1 MASAASGGCVGY
13 HTCVDAPGEIG
24 VPDVPESAPAR
35 GSRVAAAVVSGL
47 VVAALV
53 GLVLARAGGGAT
65 GWAAAVV
72 AANGF
77 ALPWLVLAALG
88 VAVPLALAPGALRV
102 TRVAAA
108 ALTLTWVAVWGRAW
122 VSWPDRGEG
131 RALRVLSWNVQGLNG
146 VPEDA
151 SGVKATRCVVNVIE
165 ASVPDVVVL
174 LEVGDRA
181 LARLSEAAG
190 LTCQQEEYLRHSR
203 SGLAVCARGTRWQIG
218 STWKQEVRPG
228 SYRYVGAEVS
238 DGQGTVN
245 VLGVHLTPYRDVVGA
260 PERLARVPVVQRREA
275 EALAATVDGFR
286 DATVLAGDFN
296 SPRDAP
302 LHARLRRSMKDALEV
317 AGWGPAFTARR
328 AIPLAPADARGVYA
342 VLARAADALGVR
354 VPARVDYVYAS
365 ERVRVRE
372 ADVADV
378 ACADHLPVRVAL
390 RVPANGK

>member
-1 MASAASGGCVGY
+1 M
-13 HTCVDAPGEIG
+13 DAPGEFG
-24 VPDVPESAPAR
+24 VPDVPAPSR
-35 GSRVAAAVVSGL
+35 GSRVAAAFACGL
-47 VVAALV
+47 VVCAGAGLALS
-53 GLVLARAGGGAT
+53 LAGGRAT

-77 ALPWLVLAALG
+77 ALPWLVLVASL
-88 VAVPLALAPGALRV
+88 VAVLLAVASGAHVV

-108 ALTLTWVAVWGRAW
+108 VLTLTWLVVWGRAW
-122 VSWPDRGEG
+122 VPWPDRGDG
-131 RALRVLSWNVQGLNG
+131 RPLRVLSWNVQGLNG
-146 VPEDA
+146 VPDDA
-151 SGVKATRCVVNVIE
+151 GGAKAARCVVDVIE
-165 ASVPDVVVL
+165 ASAPDVVVL

-203 SGLAVCARGTRWQIG
+203 SGLAVCARGARWQVG
-218 STWKQEVRPG
+218 ATWRQEVRPG

-245 VLGVHLTPYRDVVGA
+245 VLGVHLTPYRDVVGT

-275 EALAATVDGFR
+275 EALAATVDGFH

-317 AGWGPAFTARR
+317 AGWGPNFTARR
-328 AIPLAPADARGVYA
+328 PVPLASPDARGPYA
-342 VLARAADALGVR
+342 AFARAADALGVR
-354 VPARVDYVYAS
+354 VPARVDYVYVS
-365 ERVRVRE
+365 ERLRVRE

-378 ACADHLPVRVAL
+378 SCADHLPVRVAL
-390 RVPANGK
+390 GVPANGK